1 MYSLVSAPVLGFDLV
16 RLPGGHRTAV
26 VLADALCLT
35 EPDLE
40 LLAVLDNDDPARD
53 RAWWEVLAA
62 TATNRASSRSHLHSE
77 WARRAFEVRPESP
90 LSDSSP
96 PESPL
101 SDSSAPDSALAS
113 SAPDSALASS
123 TPDSALAS
131 AAAALAT
138 QPLGTVDGLLHVI
151 RHDVL
156 DWTWRRT
163 GDVSVQSD
171 TGNAATAVL
180 CDAAVSGYVPLT
192 PDAARR
198 LGAPWLAFRRR
209 WIAQP
214 LQLGPQDAAIRRGLE
229 VVRHLGLDRRAALLR
244 AVDSQ
249 RDLNVRMGDVG
260 AWSRAVHEASWAVH
274 LSGRVRDAA
283 WVQFAAV
290 QAVADSG
297 LTAPDCAE
305 GAWNAISGALQ
316 TAMVADLLPADLMD
330 TLLWPWERA
339 FGPLV

>member
-40 LLAVLDNDDPARD
+40 WLAVLDNDDPARD

-77 WARRAFEVRPESP
+77 WARRAFEVRP
-90 LSDSSP
+90 DSA
-96 PESPL
+96 L
-101 SDSSAPDSALAS
+101 SDSSAPDSALDAS
-113 SAPDSALASS
+113 A
-123 TPDSALAS
+123 PDSALAS

-163 GDVSVQSD
+163 GDVSVQSE

-229 VVRHLGLDRRAALLR
+229 VVRHLGLDRHAALLR

-297 LTAPDCAE
+297 LTARDCAE
-305 GAWNAISGALQ
+305 GAWNAVSGALQ
-316 TAMVADLLPADLMD
+316 AAMVADLLPADLMD